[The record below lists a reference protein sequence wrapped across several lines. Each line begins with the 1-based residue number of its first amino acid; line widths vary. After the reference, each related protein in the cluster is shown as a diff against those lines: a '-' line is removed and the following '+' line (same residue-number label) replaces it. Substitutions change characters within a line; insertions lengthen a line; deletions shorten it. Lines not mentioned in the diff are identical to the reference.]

1 MEERAAAVHVEVSP
15 IAVKIALQ
23 ITERVARDGGAALI
37 VDYGEDRMIS
47 DSLQAIRKHEF
58 VNVLDAPG
66 SADLSAHAIRKHEFV
81 NVLDAPGTADLSA
94 YVDFAAL
101 RQTVIDSKF
110 PARAYGPI
118 TQSQLLGRLGIN
130 FRVEATPSSPPYAP
144 SLPPFPHPPSP
155 VSTLTVPAR
164 AYGPISQSQLLGR
177 LGINFRVEALLRVA
191 SEQQAE
197 ALRDG

>member
-1 MEERAAAVHVEVSP
+1 MEERAAAVHVEVCP

-66 SADLSAHAIRKHEFV
+66 
-81 NVLDAPGTADLSA
+81 TADLSA

-101 RQTVIDSKF
+101 RQTVIDSKL
-110 PARAYGPI
+110 PARVYGPI

-130 FRVEATPSSPPYAP
+130 FRCLHEHTAP
-144 SLPPFPHPPSP
+144 
-155 VSTLTVPAR
+155 
-164 AYGPISQSQLLGR
+164 
-177 LGINFRVEALLRVA
+177 
-191 SEQQAE
+191 
-197 ALRDG
+197 